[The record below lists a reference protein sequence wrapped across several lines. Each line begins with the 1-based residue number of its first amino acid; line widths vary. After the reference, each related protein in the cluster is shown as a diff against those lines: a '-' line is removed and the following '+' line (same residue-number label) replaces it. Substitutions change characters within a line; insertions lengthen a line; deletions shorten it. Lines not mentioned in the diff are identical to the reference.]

1 MKLIGICNMTIDELK
16 NLHEIAYKLSIGRD
30 PVTNL
35 QFSQDTIL
43 NCSMIKEYNRHMAE
57 ILEELITTTE
67 ASFSLGKRKL
77 NFYLSESEK
86 KSIKFSEKPISV
98 SAFVYLLNGVS
109 SPYVKKLHAV
119 DVTSWL
125 MKQGYLAQKEMKSGN
140 KYKVATA
147 KGNEIGII
155 NEQHKNSYGNIYF
168 VNMYNE
174 AAQRFIVDNLDNILK
189 KKID

>member
-1 MKLIGICNMTIDELK
+1 
-16 NLHEIAYKLSIGRD
+16 
-30 PVTNL
+30 
-35 QFSQDTIL
+35 
-43 NCSMIKEYNRHMAE
+43 
-57 ILEELITTTE
+57 
-67 ASFSLGKRKL
+67 
-77 NFYLSESEK
+77 
-86 KSIKFSEKPISV
+86 
-98 SAFVYLLNGVS
+98 
-109 SPYVKKLHAV
+109 
-119 DVTSWL
+119 
-125 MKQGYLAQKEMKSGN
+125 MKSGN